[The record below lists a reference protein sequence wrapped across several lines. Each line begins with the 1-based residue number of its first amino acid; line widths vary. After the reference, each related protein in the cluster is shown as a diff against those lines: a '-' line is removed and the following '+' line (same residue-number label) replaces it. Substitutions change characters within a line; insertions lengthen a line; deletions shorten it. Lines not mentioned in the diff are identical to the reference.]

1 MIIQDVINAASKKLR
16 ENKINSHIIDAELLL
31 SNLMGVSREF
41 LILNDNKL
49 VSPETNNKYKKF
61 VKRRI
66 DNEPIAYIIGKKEF
80 WSTDFI
86 VNKSTLVPRPE
97 TELLIYKIIKFFKN
111 KKINVLDIGTGSGCI
126 LLSILKELVYSRG
139 IGIDISKTTIQTAI
153 ENSKRLKVSNRARF
167 KAVDINEFN
176 EGKYD
181 LIVSN
186 PPYIPTKDLKKLTKD
201 IVNYEPIVALN
212 GGKDGLDLIKKV
224 IYKSVKLLK
233 KNGLLAIEIGNKQ
246 YTKISNILIKN
257 GFKEI
262 GRECDYNKNIRCI
275 ISTKL

>member
-1 MIIQDVINAASKKLR
+1 MIIQDVINDASKKLR
-16 ENKINSHIIDAELLL
+16 ENKISSHIIDAELLL
-31 SNLMGVSREF
+31 SNLMGVPREF
-41 LILNDNKL
+41 LILNGNKL
-49 VSPETNNKYKKF
+49 VTPEINNKYKKF

-66 DNEPIAYIIGKKEF
+66 NDEPVAYIIGKKEF

-139 IGIDISKTTIQTAI
+139 IGIDISKMTIRTAI
-153 ENSKRLKVSNRARF
+153 ENSKRLKVSNRVRF

-176 EGKYD
+176 EGNYD

>member
-1 MIIQDVINAASKKLR
+1 MIIQDVINDASKKLR
-16 ENKINSHIIDAELLL
+16 ENKISSHIIDAELLL
-31 SNLMGVSREF
+31 SNLMGVPREF
-41 LILNDNKL
+41 LILNGNKL
-49 VSPETNNKYKKF
+49 VTPEINNKYKKF

-66 DNEPIAYIIGKKEF
+66 NNEPVAYIIGKKEF

-111 KKINVLDIGTGSGCI
+111 KKINALDIGTGSGCI

-139 IGIDISKTTIQTAI
+139 VGIDISKMTIRTAI
-153 ENSKRLKVSNRARF
+153 ENSKRLKVSNRVRF

>member
-1 MIIQDVINAASKKLR
+1 MIIQDVINDASKKLR
-16 ENKINSHIIDAELLL
+16 ENKISSHIIDAELLL
-31 SNLMGVSREF
+31 SNLMGVPREF
-41 LILNDNKL
+41 LILNGNKL
-49 VSPETNNKYKKF
+49 ISPETNNKYKKF

-66 DNEPIAYIIGKKEF
+66 DSEPIAYIIGKKEF

-111 KKINVLDIGTGSGCI
+111 KKINALDIGTGSGCI

-139 IGIDISKTTIQTAI
+139 VGIDISKMTIRTAI
-153 ENSKRLKVSNRARF
+153 ENSKRLKVSNRVKF
-167 KAVDINEFN
+167 KVADINEFN
-176 EGKYD
+176 DGKYD

-201 IVNYEPIVALN
+201 IVNYEPIIALN

-233 KNGLLAIEIGNKQ
+233 KDGLLAIEIGNKQ
-246 YTKISNILIKN
+246 YTKISNILRKN
-257 GFKEI
+257 GFREI

-275 ISTKL
+275 MSTKL